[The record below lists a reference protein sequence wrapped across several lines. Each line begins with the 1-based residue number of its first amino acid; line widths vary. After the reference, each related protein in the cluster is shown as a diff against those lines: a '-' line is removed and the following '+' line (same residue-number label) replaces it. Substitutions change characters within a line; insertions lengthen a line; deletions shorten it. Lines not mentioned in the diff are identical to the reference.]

1 MADDHSTGKE
11 RPVKIP
17 NQRRI
22 TVGKFFYDYPPR
34 QDEPFRSSGRSVPVP
49 WLQMKGRWLAQA
61 GFDIRV
67 PVRVR
72 VMHGCL
78 VLTVEY
84 D

>member
-1 MADDHSTGKE
+1 LALYT
-11 RPVKIP
+11 
-17 NQRRI
+17 
-22 TVGKFFYDYPPR
+22 
-34 QDEPFRSSGRSVPVP
+34 

-67 PVRVR
+67 PVRIR

-78 VLTVEY
+78 VLTVVE